1 MKKFFIGFKS
11 LIFAFVFI
19 FAWGW
24 IFLYISR
31 IFDKYFKIKLP
42 EWSQICGIIL
52 MMIGGVIGL
61 LCIVTFI
68 IKGKGTPAPFDAP
81 KKFVSSGPYKI
92 VRNPMYLGGI
102 TILIGFG
109 FYENSISIL
118 LFSLLWILFANIFII
133 CFEEPTLR
141 KRFGTTYEYYCKTV
155 KRWTPNFKCKK
166 LIESMSDIKNPHMEF
181 KGDMQK

>member
-11 LIFAFVFI
+11 LIFAFLFI
-19 FAWGW
+19 FSWGW

-31 IFDKYFKIKLP
+31 QFDKYFKIELP
-42 EWSQICGIIL
+42 EWSQLCGIIL
-52 MMIGGVIGL
+52 VIIGSAIGL
-61 LCIVTFI
+61 LSIMTFI

-81 KKFVSSGPYKI
+81 KKFVSTGPYKF

-102 TILIGFG
+102 ILIIGFG

-141 KRFGTTYEYYCKTV
+141 KRFGTTYDHYCKTV
-155 KRWTPNFKCKK
+155 KRWIPNFK
-166 LIESMSDIKNPHMEF
+166 F
-181 KGDMQK
+181 YGD